1 MFDGEGIRSL
11 GVRFRKNKIV
21 HDVDQVIKIEER
33 TREHGDIYVRE
44 NNFLNPTI
52 SSGARK

>member
-1 MFDGEGIRSL
+1 MFDDEVIRSL

-21 HDVDQVIKIEER
+21 PDVDQVIKIEER
-33 TREHGDIYVRE
+33 TREQANKYVRE
-44 NNFLNPTI
+44 NDFLNPTI